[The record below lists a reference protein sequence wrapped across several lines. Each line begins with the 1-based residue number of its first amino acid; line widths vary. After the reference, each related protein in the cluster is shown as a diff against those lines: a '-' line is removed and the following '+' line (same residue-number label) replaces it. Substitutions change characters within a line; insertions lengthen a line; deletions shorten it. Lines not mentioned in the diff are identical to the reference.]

1 MNIFIML
8 ATLFANAIAI
18 TLVYQFIKRLP
29 KMEKIIFIGIS
40 FAIMYVAVS
49 ISYWISSF
57 GIEEIVN
64 EALKSFI
71 TYILV
76 PVNVIILVP
85 FVARKYYKWRQ
96 NEIDKE
102 SLIKRII
109 IVSIVGII
117 ILAFQTVYLKQIKKN
132 VEAMKPTMSLD
143 DEPQNEIQGKPMENK
158 LTNEEIEKREEY
170 NNSLKTIANTI
181 NTEITNQEAQSN
193 NISNSINSNT
203 ANPSGLE

>member
-8 ATLFANAIAI
+8 AILFVNAIAV
-18 TLVYQFIKRLP
+18 TLVYQFIKKLP
-29 KMEKIIFIGIS
+29 KMEKIIFIVIS
-40 FAIMYVAVS
+40 FAIIYVAVS
-49 ISYWISSF
+49 IIYWITSF
-57 GIEEIVN
+57 GIEKIVN

-109 IVSIVGII
+109 LVSVIGII
-117 ILAFQTVYLKQIKKN
+117 ILAVQTVYVKQIKKN
-132 VEAMKPTMSLD
+132 IEAMKPTMSLV
-143 DEPQNEIQGKPMENK
+143 DEPQNETQSKPMENT
-158 LTNEEIEKREEY
+158 LTNEEIQKREEY
-170 NNSLKTIANTI
+170 NNSLKVIIDTIDAEMI
-181 NTEITNQEAQSN
+181 NQTN
-193 NISNSINSNT
+193 
-203 ANPSGLE
+203 

>member
-1 MNIFIML
+1 MNIYITL
-8 ATLFANAIAI
+8 AILFVNAIAI
-18 TLVYQFIKRLP
+18 TLVYQFIKKLP

-57 GIEEIVN
+57 GIEENVN

-71 TYILV
+71 IYIFV

-109 IVSIVGII
+109 IVSIIGVI
-117 ILAFQTVYLKQIKKN
+117 ILSVETIYFKQIKKN
-132 VEAMKPTMSLD
+132 IEEMKPTITLD
-143 DEPQNEIQGKPMENK
+143 KETQNEIPSRPMENT
-158 LTNEEIEKREEY
+158 LTNEEAQKREEY
-170 NNSLKTIANTI
+170 NRA
-181 NTEITNQEAQSN
+181 
-193 NISNSINSNT
+193 
-203 ANPSGLE
+203 